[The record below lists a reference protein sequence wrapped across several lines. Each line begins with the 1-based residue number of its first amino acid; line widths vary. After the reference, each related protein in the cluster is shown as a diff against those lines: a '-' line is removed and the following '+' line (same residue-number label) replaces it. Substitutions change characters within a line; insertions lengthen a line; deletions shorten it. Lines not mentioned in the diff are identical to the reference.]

1 MAEEFNH
8 FPEIRAKLL
17 TAISQAVRKAAFD
30 IQAQAEVLAPVQT
43 SFLRNSIYVVTS
55 DSSSYGD
62 VQPMKADQ
70 VVLPEVEAPSS
81 PTEAIVAVGA
91 SYGIYQEYGT
101 VHIPAHPYLMPA
113 LDAVQP
119 TFLAVLERLEDQL
132 RSL

>member
-1 MAEEFNH
+1 MEDFNH
-8 FPEIRAKLL
+8 FPEIRAKLVV
-17 TAISQAVRKAAFD
+17 AISQAVRKAAFD
-30 IQAQAEVLAPVQT
+30 IQAQAEVLAPLQ
-43 SFLRNSIYVVTS
+43 SGFLRNSIYVVTS

-62 VQPMKADQ
+62 AQPMVAGQ

-101 VHIPAHPYLMPA
+101 VHMPAHPYLLPA
-113 LDAVQP
+113 LEAVQP